1 MIDTVALIRQYL
13 LYFVLPLWMLVGLID
28 YMLHKR
34 SRIEDNAG
42 TKESMLH
49 LLQLA
54 EAGVPVVFGLVFEI
68 NALVLLV
75 MVIGLVL
82 HQITALWDVSYA
94 QSLRY
99 ISPLEQHVHSF
110 MEILPI
116 MALGFVTVM
125 YWDQFVT
132 LFGFGTQPA
141 RFGLHWKSDP
151 LPAGYLI
158 SLFAAIG
165 VFVVLP
171 YAEELRR
178 CLRASASRRL
188 RQNMKQP
195 AQPQRAA

>member
-75 MVIGLVL
+75 MVIGLIL

-94 QSLRY
+94 QSRRY

-116 MALGFVTVM
+116 MALAFVTVM

-141 RFGLHWKSDP
+141 RFGLYWKSDP

-171 YAEELRR
+171 YAEELKR
-178 CLRASASRRL
+178 CLRVSASRRL
-188 RQNMKQP
+188 RQNIKQP
-195 AQPQRAA
+195 EQPQQAA

>member
-1 MIDTVALIRQYL
+1 MTDTVALIRQYL

-54 EAGVPVVFGLVFEI
+54 EAGVPVVFGLVFEV

-75 MVIGLVL
+75 MVIGLIL

-94 QSLRY
+94 QSRRY

-116 MALGFVTVM
+116 MALAFVTVM

-141 RFGLHWKSDP
+141 RFGLYLKSDP
-151 LPAGYLI
+151 LPSEYLI

-171 YAEELRR
+171 YTEELRR
-178 CLRASASRRL
+178 CLRTSASRQL
-188 RQNMKQP
+188 RQNIKQP
-195 AQPQRAA
+195 EQPQQAA

>member
-1 MIDTVALIRQYL
+1 MTDTVALIRQYL

-49 LLQLA
+49 MLQLA
-54 EAGVPVVFGLVFEI
+54 EAGVPVVFGLVFEV

-75 MVIGLVL
+75 MVIGLIL

-94 QSLRY
+94 QSRRY

-116 MALGFVTVM
+116 MALAFVTVM

-141 RFGLHWKSDP
+141 RFGLYWKSDP
-151 LPAGYLI
+151 LPPGYLI

-195 AQPQRAA
+195 TQPQQAA